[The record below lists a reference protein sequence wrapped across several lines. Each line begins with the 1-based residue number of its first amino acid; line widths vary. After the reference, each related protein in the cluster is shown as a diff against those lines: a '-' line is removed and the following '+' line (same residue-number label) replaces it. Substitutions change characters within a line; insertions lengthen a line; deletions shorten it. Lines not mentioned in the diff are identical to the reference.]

1 METIVLRYKVF
12 KVYIINHYF
21 GKFKIF
27 DKEKLDWLESE
38 KYCKALG
45 GTLADKDNF
54 PKNFIKKNSV
64 NYEKLFW
71 VNRKK
76 RNRIKG
82 MFWNLCLLTNRAILV
97 EASCS
102 IVYGFICQIENTIL
116 NSPVET
122 VEIEKSFNRKY
133 LSFSNTHYPE

>member
-1 METIVLRYKVF
+1 
-12 KVYIINHYF
+12 
-21 GKFKIF
+21 
-27 DKEKLDWLESE
+27 
-38 KYCKALG
+38 
-45 GTLADKDNF
+45 
-54 PKNFIKKNSV
+54 
-64 NYEKLFW
+64 
-71 VNRKK
+71 
-76 RNRIKG
+76 